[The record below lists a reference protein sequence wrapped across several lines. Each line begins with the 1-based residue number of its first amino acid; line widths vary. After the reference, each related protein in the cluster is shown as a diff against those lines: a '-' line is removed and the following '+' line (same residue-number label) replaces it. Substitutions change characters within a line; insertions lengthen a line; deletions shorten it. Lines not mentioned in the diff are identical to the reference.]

1 MSDFAIRVEG
11 VSKRYRIGR
20 AATPRRSR
28 AALALRSPFQYL
40 AESLRPPAEDEIL
53 WALKDVSFDVAPG
66 EVVGLIG
73 RNGAGKSTLLKMLA
87 RITEPT
93 SGRAIIRGRVG
104 SLLEVGT
111 GFHPELTGRENMYLS
126 GAVLGMKRAEIDRKF
141 DEIVAF
147 AEVERFLDTPVKRY
161 SSGMYVRL
169 AFAVAAH
176 LEPEILLVDEVL
188 AVGDASFQQKCL
200 GKMGSVATQGRTVL
214 FVSHNLVAVQSLCPR
229 SVWLQGGQLMEYGET
244 NQVVA
249 RYLSAA
255 RTSLTEQVWPDPDS
269 APGNDKIRL
278 RAVRVRPADGQP
290 GDTISLETPV
300 AVEVEYWNRVP
311 DARLSFRWRVFT
323 GQHVCAFTSASDDS
337 LDGRSSEA
345 FPTGL
350 LRSTCYVPGN
360 LLNEGAHRLMLM
372 VAQDGSTM
380 LYRNEEILTFEVLN
394 RGARPGLRYRRE
406 AGAVRPVLRWETE
419 GLPEGQ
425 SDAVAVG

>member
-1 MSDFAIRVEG
+1 V
-11 VSKRYRIGR
+11 
-20 AATPRRSR
+20 
-28 AALALRSPFQYL
+28 
-40 AESLRPPAEDEIL
+40 
-53 WALKDVSFDVAPG
+53 
-66 EVVGLIG
+66 
-73 RNGAGKSTLLKMLA
+73 LA

-188 AVGDASFQQKCL
+188 AVGDAAFQQKCL

-214 FVSHNLVAVQSLCPR
+214 FVSHNLVAVQGLCPR
-229 SVWLQGGQLMEYGET
+229 SVWLNGGQLMEFGET

-249 RYLSAA
+249 RYLTAA
-255 RTSLTEQVWPDPDS
+255 RSSLTEQIWPDPAT
-269 APGNDKIRL
+269 APGDDRIRI
-278 RAVRVRPADGQP
+278 RSVRVRPVEGEP
-290 GDTISLETPV
+290 SEPITLETPV
-300 AVEVEYWNRVP
+300 ALEVEYWNRVP
-311 DARLSFRWRVFT
+311 DARLTFRWRLFT
-323 GQHVCAFTSASDDS
+323 EQQVCAFTSASDDS
-337 LDGRSSEA
+337 PDGRISESYPA
-345 FPTGL
+345 GL

-360 LLNEGAHRLMLM
+360 LLNEGLHRLLLL
-372 VAQDGSTM
+372 VAQDGSKV
-380 LYRNEEILTFEVLN
+380 LYRNDEILSFDVLN
-394 RGARPGLRYRRE
+394 RGTRPGLRYRRE
-406 AGAVRPVLRWETE
+406 SGAVRPLLRWETE
-419 GLPEGQ
+419 RLPEEQG
-425 SDAVAVG
+425 DAVAAG